1 MIQNSD
7 VTFWVSISSSERDSC
22 SKIARNCYHY
32 RMMTVDRPSRPV
44 SNDQQREDF
53 RRGSPPLWKPNLT
66 TDSSMRIHPLRATLS
81 LLPSP
86 SPLSL
91 SLSLSFF
98 LCPLSFHS
106 VPECSQLRVMGPNR
120 FRSARIHRTNI
131 ARICL
136 LLYIYTARFT
146 KVITSDITTNYVR
159 CCRNT
164 TL

>member
-1 MIQNSD
+1 MSRSSIVFFKKKYKTMIQNSD

-91 SLSLSFF
+91 SLFLSLSSFIS
-98 LCPLSFHS
+98 LRAGVQSAASDGPKPVSIRSHPSNKYCANLSII
-106 VPECSQLRVMGPNR
+106 
-120 FRSARIHRTNI
+120 IH
-131 ARICL
+131 L
-136 LLYIYTARFT
+136 HGSIY
-146 KVITSDITTNYVR
+146 
-159 CCRNT
+159 
-164 TL
+164 